1 MAIFFLQKIICSK
14 IRQYF
19 HQKYCTIFSVVSVT
33 IYIDVIFF
41 ENLIMNCIILY
52 ATSIILKIKVKVIR
66 LLISSAIGA
75 LYAIILYISKM
86 SIYNSLISKTILAVI
101 MLYIAFKPQNI
112 KKLCKEILI
121 FYLTSFVFGGVALYL
136 IYFIN
141 PKQISIKN
149 GMFAGENILKIIIL
163 GGIVAFIVIKISFK
177 IIKTKMNSKDMFC
190 DIHIQIGDKNIRTK
204 AMLDTGNLV
213 KEPITNIPVII
224 VESSLLYEILPK
236 EILNNLDN
244 ILKGDLTNIPEEI
257 QEQYLPKL
265 RCIPF
270 SSLGKQNG
278 MLLGIRAEK
287 LEVSKDDEV
296 KVTKNII
303 VGIYEKSLTK
313 RGEYRALIGIELV

>member
-1 MAIFFLQKIICSK
+1 M
-14 IRQYF
+14 
-19 HQKYCTIFSVVSVT
+19 T

-41 ENLIMNCIILY
+41 ENLIMNSIILY

-66 LLISSAIGA
+66 LIISSSIGA

-86 SIYNSLISKTILAVI
+86 SIYNSLISKIILAVI

-190 DIHIQIGDKNIRTK
+190 DIHIQIGDKNISTK

-303 VGIYEKSLTK
+303 VGLYEKSLTK